1 MNSNPEYVNMGE
13 VEGIP
18 HIELFDT
25 VSQIIAEENLA
36 YVNEHSQKVK
46 PRKTLYTL
54 VFKRL
59 LDICISF
66 VALLVSL
73 PINLFIA
80 VCTFFDVGIPIMF
93 KQERVGK
100 DGKPF
105 TIIKF
110 RNMTNAV
117 NENGELLPPD
127 QRVTKFGK
135 FVRKSSLDELLN
147 FWSIFKGDMS
157 LIGPRPLPF
166 DYNDYLSDRHKHR
179 WDVRPGLE
187 CPFMI
192 PVDKNVKITWAQQ
205 FENDV
210 YYVEHV
216 SLLLDIQ
223 LIIKLFGMIFNRSSS
238 NMRGSA
244 VRGSFLGYNK
254 EGESINSQHVEYRYY
269 AEALKRMGYE
279 ETGNAE

>member
-157 LIGPRPLPF
+157 LIGPRPLVC
-166 DYNDYLSDRHKHR
+166 NYLGRYSDRHKMRHA
-179 WDVRPGLE
+179 VRPGLE
-187 CPFMI
+187 CPF
-192 PVDKNVKITWAQQ
+192 VKEVPQTGRKWQDQ
-205 FENDV
+205 FENDIW
-210 YYVEHV
+210 YVEHV
-216 SLLLDIQ
+216 SFLTDVRKCLGLLPLV
-223 LIIKLFGMIFNRSSS
+223 KTTASPH
-238 NMRGSA
+238 SA
-244 VRGSFLGYNK
+244 PTFVPP
-254 EGESINSQHVEYRYY
+254 
-269 AEALKRMGYE
+269 M
-279 ETGNAE
+279 